1 MDELDNRL
9 EREHSL
15 RVVLPGGLE
24 RNVSVPGSKP
34 LMDVMV
40 NLCASHHLNPSD
52 YTMEV
57 LSPNKNV
64 IAFKPNSAVGLLEA
78 EKIVLKPK
86 GTEKNIK
93 PYQPEVSVRLLIN
106 YNKAQK
112 AVVRVNPKL
121 PLEMLLPIVCEKCE
135 FNVETSVLLKD
146 SRSEVP
152 LDLSKSLNDL
162 GLRQVFAKDMD
173 AKDPMDQQDK
183 PAETQLRRKQKENSG
198 FLSLFRRR
206 KKELE
211 VGQAASAPISP
222 TLSRRTRVGS
232 IGNGVTPSKT
242 LPLDKPKKRRA
253 PPPPMAASHSTPSN
267 LGRCHVEDEQRSGES
282 TLRSTK
288 RRAPPPPCAAGPRQE
303 LQAEAHVTGTVESL
317 EDPSESDG
325 SQTSMPSLQPAQAQS
340 SSSSPYCSTP
350 SYLQEGTEKRLSSLR
365 GRDQSD
371 ARTALAQVL
380 MSSVSKSSLVKRL
393 SHSATIAKFPN
404 GSPCMSTSLKR
415 SDDGDYCAELESVLD
430 SNFPTEN
437 NLENPVERTGLTTFK
452 VVPPKTAS
460 LSVSDNTPR
469 SPEVSQSLE
478 EDNPTAEA
486 LPEVKS
492 LKKESKDELNSSDIS
507 GSETPLASS
516 ENFQDSPLDLHNSD
530 SPPVN
535 LPSALEETTEDQ
547 EKEEPEVSTE
557 ETITE
562 LARSI
567 EKLST
572 EGDIT
577 GVDLHQNSTPDRD
590 EQSFC
595 LNKEA
600 TQEEKEDEEQA
611 NFPPPPPPVFFNEYT
626 DVTIDASPPP
636 SPALSKKSEPPED
649 KPSSHLP
656 KRSTSLS
663 RFAQAVT
670 KAVQRSRLQNFRKG
684 SNLQESVGAHQT
696 TSNPYQYDAR
706 TRRKLNAKK
715 KKNNS
720 SKCGPTRTETTSL
733 ERRLLCRK

>member
-183 PAETQLRRKQKENSG
+183 PAETPELRRKQKENSG

-303 LQAEAHVTGTVESL
+303 LQAEAHVTDSCS
-317 EDPSESDG
+317 PDG
-325 SQTSMPSLQPAQAQS
+325 A
-340 SSSSPYCSTP
+340 
-350 SYLQEGTEKRLSSLR
+350 
-365 GRDQSD
+365 D
-371 ARTALAQVL
+371 
-380 MSSVSKSSLVKRL
+380 
-393 SHSATIAKFPN
+393 
-404 GSPCMSTSLKR
+404 
-415 SDDGDYCAELESVLD
+415 
-430 SNFPTEN
+430 
-437 NLENPVERTGLTTFK
+437 
-452 VVPPKTAS
+452 
-460 LSVSDNTPR
+460 
-469 SPEVSQSLE
+469 
-478 EDNPTAEA
+478 
-486 LPEVKS
+486 
-492 LKKESKDELNSSDIS
+492 
-507 GSETPLASS
+507 
-516 ENFQDSPLDLHNSD
+516 
-530 SPPVN
+530 
-535 LPSALEETTEDQ
+535 
-547 EKEEPEVSTE
+547 
-557 ETITE
+557 
-562 LARSI
+562 
-567 EKLST
+567 
-572 EGDIT
+572 
-577 GVDLHQNSTPDRD
+577 
-590 EQSFC
+590 
-595 LNKEA
+595 
-600 TQEEKEDEEQA
+600 
-611 NFPPPPPPVFFNEYT
+611 
-626 DVTIDASPPP
+626 
-636 SPALSKKSEPPED
+636 
-649 KPSSHLP
+649 
-656 KRSTSLS
+656 
-663 RFAQAVT
+663 
-670 KAVQRSRLQNFRKG
+670 
-684 SNLQESVGAHQT
+684 
-696 TSNPYQYDAR
+696 
-706 TRRKLNAKK
+706 
-715 KKNNS
+715 
-720 SKCGPTRTETTSL
+720 
-733 ERRLLCRK
+733 